1 MTLTH
6 NLYAPRISY
15 AQTWFYLINPSH
27 AYAGSYVKRS
37 AFVPKIRAL
46 HKIIRSAHILCAL
59 LQKSVFTTR
68 NYQFSSWLPYKY
80 FAIHDYT
87 GD

>member
-46 HKIIRSAHILCAL
+46 HKIIR
-59 LQKSVFTTR
+59 KSVFTTR